1 MMWKIMEEKGRK
13 HPEKINAPCM
23 IAYLI
28 FEQETEI

>member
-13 HPEKINAPCM
+13 YPEKINVPCM

-28 FEQETEI
+28 FEQAAEI